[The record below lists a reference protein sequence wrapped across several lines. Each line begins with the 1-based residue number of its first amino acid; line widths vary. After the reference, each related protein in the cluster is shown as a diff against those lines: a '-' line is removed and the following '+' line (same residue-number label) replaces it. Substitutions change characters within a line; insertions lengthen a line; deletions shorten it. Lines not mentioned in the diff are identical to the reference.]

1 MINILITL
9 KITLK
14 EIKDNRLFLLKKIL
28 YF

>member
-14 EIKDNRLFLLKKIL
+14 EIEDNRLFLLKKIL